1 MEPQAPQLDLKDIHL
16 PDAINWWPPAI
27 GWWLLAIL
35 IPILCFFLFWL
46 YKRITRKTAI
56 KTAKKLILQ
65 IKQNTQA
72 DDKQKLT
79 ELSQL
84 IRRVAISLS
93 PRTETASLTG
103 QAWLE
108 YLDKSVTG
116 SPFSQGAGK
125 DLASAQ
131 YQKSPIT
138 DIDIPTL
145 ISVCEDWL
153 KAQKENKK

>member
-16 PDAINWWPPAI
+16 PDVINWWPPAI

-35 IPILCFFLFWL
+35 IPLFCFFLFWL
-46 YKRITRKTAI
+46 YKRLTRKTAI

-65 IKQNTQA
+65 IKQNTQV

-93 PRTETASLTG
+93 TRAETASLTG

-108 YLDKSVTG
+108 YLDKSVIGT
-116 SPFSQGAGK
+116 PFSQGAGK
-125 DLASAQ
+125 ILATAQ
-131 YQKSPIT
+131 YQKTSPA
-138 DIDIPTL
+138 DIDIPSL
-145 ISVCEDWL
+145 IAVCENWL

>member
-16 PDAINWWPPAI
+16 PDAINWWPPAL
-27 GWWLLAIL
+27 GWWLLAIS
-35 IPILCFFLFWL
+35 IPLFCFLLFWL

-65 IKQNTQA
+65 IKQNTKT

-79 ELSQL
+79 ELSKL

-93 PRTETASLTG
+93 PRVETASLTG
-103 QAWLE
+103 QTWLE

-116 SPFSQGAGK
+116 TPFSQGAGK
-125 DLASAQ
+125 VLATAQ
-131 YQKSPIT
+131 YQKST
-138 DIDIPTL
+138 TNIDITSL
-145 ISVCEDWL
+145 INACEDWL
-153 KAQKENKK
+153 KAQKENK

>member
-1 MEPQAPQLDLKDIHL
+1 MGPQTPQLDLKDIHL

-35 IPILCFFLFWL
+35 IPLLCFFLFWL
-46 YKRITRKTAI
+46 YKRLTRKTAI

-65 IKQNTQA
+65 IKQNTQT

-93 PRTETASLTG
+93 PRAETASLTG
-103 QAWLE
+103 QAWLD

-116 SPFSQGAGK
+116 TPFSQGAGK
-125 DLASAQ
+125 VLVIAQ
-131 YQKSPIT
+131 YQKSSTT
-138 DIDIPTL
+138 DIDISSL
-145 ISVCEDWL
+145 IAVCEDWL